1 MLFKILKGDSERIS
15 TDVTEFHEGYAYY
28 TSDDGGF
35 YIDSTNGSTRERKM
49 INPKSKQVT
58 CTLSVSGWKSGTQT
72 VKVSGVTSSSN
83 GVATISQSATTT
95 QLAAA
100 KEAGIRATA
109 QGNGTVTF
117 SADKTPSVDIPVQIL
132 IVP

>member
-35 YIDSTNGSTRERKM
+35 YIDTTNGSTKERKM

-58 CTLSVSGWKSGTQT
+58 CTLSASGWMSGSQI
-72 VKVSGVTSSSN
+72 VSAPGVTPSSN
-83 GVATISQSATTT
+83 GAATISQSATTM
-95 QLAAA
+95 QLTAAR
-100 KEAGIRATA
+100 EAGIRVTA
-109 QGNGTVTF
+109 QGNETVTF
-117 SADKTPSVDIPVQIL
+117 SADETPSVDIPVQIF